1 MKKILV
7 KQFIPKEKAEQ
18 KRLINQDNLY
28 YHSASEIKFDW

>member
-7 KQFIPKEKAEQ
+7 KQFIPKERAKQE
-18 KRLINQDNLY
+18 RSINQDNLY